1 MDQWRHRTMASE
13 DVMGHIKRV
22 FGTLEH
28 SCPMYRNDNLEMLHD
43 DLLPSERKRLFL
55 ARHRLSKQAIRDNL
69 SEAEIME
76 AFSFAF
82 SGRNPVL
89 QAPES

>member
-1 MDQWRHRTMASE
+1 TMASG
-13 DVMGHIKRV
+13 DVTEHIKRV
-22 FGTLEH
+22 FNALEH

-43 DLLPSERKRLFL
+43 DLLPAERKRLFL
-55 ARHRLSKQAIRDNL
+55 ARHRLSKRAIKGNL

-82 SGRNPVL
+82 SDRSPDL